1 MITLLVAAALAA
13 ALAAFSPSPLEGEG
27 GAHRADDGRVRSV
40 QPAAPIPTPRTVAP
54 LTVAGARQSLVGQW
68 RGKLEYRD
76 YQADKWFGLPVEVSV
91 RDGGDGV
98 TLIRTADFDDGPTTG
113 IVRITSV
120 SMLDGAAET
129 TATFRKARKPELST
143 FILALAPASKD
154 ATHWT
159 LIETATA
166 TDNDRPA
173 TLRLTTVR
181 DGEKMVTLKEVDFT
195 DDTKTEWLVRNR
207 TTLERVGE

>member
-1 MITLLVAAALAA
+1 MIAFFAAAAAVLATQA
-13 ALAAFSPSPLEGEG
+13 PAQPLAPVSPVN
-27 GAHRADDGRVRSV
+27 A
-40 QPAAPIPTPRTVAP
+40 AP
-54 LTVAGARQSLVGQW
+54 LTVASLTVATARQSLVGQW
-68 RGKLEYRD
+68 RGTLEYRD

-98 TLIRTADFDDGPTTG
+98 TLIRTADFDDGPKTG

-120 SMLDGAAET
+120 SLLDGAAET
-129 TATFRKARKPELST
+129 TATFRKARKPELET
-143 FILALAPASKD
+143 ATLTLGAASKD
-154 ATHWT
+154 STHWT
-159 LIETATA
+159 LIETATS

-181 DGEKMVTLKEVDFT
+181 DGGKMVTLKEVDFT
-195 DDTKTEWLVRNR
+195 DDAKAEWLVRNR

>member
-1 MITLLVAAALAA
+1 MIALFAAVAALAVQA
-13 ALAAFSPSPLEGEG
+13 PSPT
-27 GAHRADDGRVRSV
+27 
-40 QPAAPIPTPRTVAP
+40 PITVAP
-54 LTVAGARQSLVGQW
+54 VTVAAARQSLVGQW
-68 RGKLEYRD
+68 QGKLEYRD

-98 TLIRTADFDDGPTTG
+98 TLIRTADFDDGPQTG

-143 FILALAPASKD
+143 ATLALGAASKD
-154 ATHWT
+154 STHWT

-166 TDNDRPA
+166 TDNNRPA

-181 DGEKMVTLKEVDFT
+181 DGGKMVTLKEVDFT
-195 DDTKTEWLVRNR
+195 DDTKAEWLVRNR

>member
-1 MITLLVAAALAA
+1 MIALLAALATI
-13 ALAAFSPSPLEGEG
+13 
-27 GAHRADDGRVRSV
+27 
-40 QPAAPIPTPRTVAP
+40 AAPPAPASPRIAAP
-54 LTVAGARQSLVGQW
+54 LTVAGARQSLVGRWQ
-68 RGKLEYRD
+68 GKLEYRD
-76 YQADKWFGLPVEVSV
+76 YQADKWFGLPVKVDV
-91 RDGGDGV
+91 REGGDGV
-98 TLIRTADFDDGPTTG
+98 TLIRTADFDDGPKTG

-143 FILALAPASKD
+143 ATLTLGAASND
-154 ATHWT
+154 STHWT
-159 LIETATA
+159 LTETEAG
-166 TDNDRPA
+166 TDDDRPA

-181 DGEKMVTLKEVDFT
+181 DGGKMVTLKEVDFT

>member
-1 MITLLVAAALAA
+1 MIAFFAAAAILAA
-13 ALAAFSPSPLEGEG
+13 AIQ
-27 GAHRADDGRVRSV
+27 V
-40 QPAAPIPTPRTVAP
+40 PAAPPAPVSPVTVAP
-54 LTVAGARQSLVGQW
+54 LTIAPLTVAAARQSLVGQW

-98 TLIRTADFDDGPTTG
+98 TLIRTADFDDGPKTG

-120 SMLDGAAET
+120 SLLDGATET

-143 FILALAPASKD
+143 FTLALGAASRD
-154 ATHWT
+154 STHWT
-159 LIETATA
+159 LVESATA
-166 TDNDRPA
+166 TDNNRPA

-195 DDTKTEWLVRNR
+195 DDTKAEWLVRNR
-207 TTLERVGE
+207 TTLERVGATA

>member
-1 MITLLVAAALAA
+1 MIALLAA
-13 ALAAFSPSPLEGEG
+13 TLAA
-27 GAHRADDGRVRSV
+27 
-40 QPAAPIPTPRTVAP
+40 QTPAP
-54 LTVAGARQSLVGQW
+54 LTVVPLTLAAARQSLVGQW

-98 TLIRTADFDDGPTTG
+98 TLIRTADFDDGPKTG
-113 IVRITSV
+113 IVRITTV
-120 SMLDGAAET
+120 SILDGAAET

-143 FILALAPASKD
+143 ATLTLAPASRD

-181 DGEKMVTLKEVDFT
+181 DGDNLVALKEVDFT
-195 DDTKTEWLVRNR
+195 DDQAVTWLVRNR
-207 TTLERVGE
+207 TTVERVGE